1 MLIIPLYDDNPTV
14 RTPVVTIALIA
25 ACVLVFLWQLGL
37 DPRGEVAVSYSLG
50 LVPAV
55 LFGTA
60 ELPPELLVVPAW
72 ATIITSMFL
81 HGGFLHIAGNM
92 LFLWIFGNNV
102 EDTLG
107 RVRFLIFYFL
117 CGIAAALAQALSN
130 PASEVPMVGAS
141 GAIAGVLAAYLVLH
155 PRANVRVL
163 FWFFVFVR
171 LIDVPAMVL
180 IGIWF
185 ATQLLGGLATPAS
198 PTGGVAFWAHVGGFV
213 AGIGLVMVMRPR
225 GTRLLQPAHTE
236 AFAVRPR
243 AALRDR
249 VGFRGG
255 SVPQA
260 GSRRPSSPSPW
271 GRDRWR

>member
-1 MLIIPLYDDNPTV
+1 MLTIPLYDDNPTV

-25 ACVLVFLWQLGL
+25 TCVLVFLWQLGL
-37 DPRGEVAVSYSLG
+37 GPKGELAVSYSLG

-55 LFGTA
+55 LFGAA
-60 ELPPELLVVPAW
+60 ELPRELVVVPPW
-72 ATIITSMFL
+72 ATIVTSMFL

-107 RVRFLIFYFL
+107 RTRFLLFYFL
-117 CGIAAALAQALSN
+117 CGTAAALAQALSN

-171 LIDVPAMVL
+171 LINVPAMVL

-185 ATQLLGGLATPAS
+185 AMQVLGGLATPAS

-213 AGIGLVMVMRPR
+213 AGIGLVMLMRPR
-225 GTRLLQPAHTE
+225 GTHLLQPAHTE
-236 AFAVRPR
+236 AFAMQPP

-249 VGFRGG
+249 AGFRGG
-255 SVPQA
+255 SVPEA
-260 GSRRPSSPSPW
+260 GTRRRSPW
-271 GRDRWR
+271 GPDRWR